1 MRALVPARPSANPGF
16 EQSIAPTID
25 LVLLSHGDLAHAGL
39 FPYAFCRWGLRAPCY
54 STIPVQ
60 ATARIAVT
68 EDVEGLRDE
77 QEMDDSDMG
86 GDSDDPSTSETEI
99 NRAVNTGD
107 EAMVEEGAKLPIKER
122 KFKFVATIHEVNEA
136 FDSVNTLRYSQPT
149 HLQGTFPLLSTVFMT
164 QRCIGKCQG
173 LTITPFSAG
182 HTLGGAIWKVRSP
195 SAGTI
200 VYAVN
205 LNHMKERHLDGTILL
220 RPGGGSGVFEPL
232 LRPDLLITDAE
243 RASSISSRRK
253 DRDAALLGTQASN
266 SMQSKELTTKSQTA

>member
-1 MRALVPARPSANPGF
+1 MRPLVPARPAPANPGD

-86 GDSDDPSTSETEI
+86 GDTDDPSTPEAGT
-99 NRAVNTGD
+99 NQAANTGD
-107 EAMVEEGAKLPIKER
+107 ETMVEEGAKSPPKER
-122 KFKFVATIHEVNEA
+122 KRKFVATIHEVNEA

-149 HLQGTFPLLSTVFMT
+149 HLQGTSPLLSTALT
-164 QRCIGKCQG
+164 AQRSHRQVSGPHHH
-173 LTITPFSAG
+173 PFQCWPHSR
-182 HTLGGAIWKVRSP
+182 W
-195 SAGTI
+195 
-200 VYAVN
+200 
-205 LNHMKERHLDGTILL
+205 RHLE
-220 RPGGGSGVFEPL
+220 SPL
-232 LRPDLLITDAE
+232 PIRRNHRLCRQPESHE
-243 RASSISSRRK
+243 RTASRWDDSPPPRR
-253 DRDAALLGTQASN
+253 RFRSFRAPP
-266 SMQSKELTTKSQTA
+266 QTRSADHGRREGFLHQ